1 MNHIPLRARHEGWLE
16 PTRNPPYSFPMD
28 STPSPSPRPPWDR
41 WVAVAMLGL
50 AALLAAGWIMRE
62 RQLATDQ
69 AESREDL
76 RQAMHRLKTLSSSTD
91 QIRNAYL
98 QRKSELDATRKKL
111 EQATARPAEDRSPL
125 LRKNCPPQSCP
136 HGRQLKKPKAPFVS
150 SLGLAC
156 PPETPGFKPSAPS
169 PQLSPL

>member
-1 MNHIPLRARHEGWLE
+1 
-16 PTRNPPYSFPMD
+16 
-28 STPSPSPRPPWDR
+28 
-41 WVAVAMLGL
+41 MLGL

-98 QRKSELDATRKKL
+98 QRKSDLDATRKK
-111 EQATARPAEDRSPL
+111 
-125 LRKNCPPQSCP
+125 
-136 HGRQLKKPKAPFVS
+136 
-150 SLGLAC
+150 
-156 PPETPGFKPSAPS
+156 
-169 PQLSPL
+169 